1 MRVTQHKLLPTIST
15 DLFRHDEGN
24 MRLTMMTM
32 MMIMHVMAMRMM
44 AMMLQGRGRDP
55 LLYGNGRVRE
65 ASVAEA
71 SFARGFR
78 HGSLRMIHLFGLLD

>member
-15 DLFRHDEGN
+15 GN